1 MNVALLQGMNIVDN
15 IKSIVEKLISKSRD
29 NYITEDDFFSVID
42 DNNISFDQI
51 PGIYAMLS
59 SQGVDIASDEEL
71 IKKQVIHNV
80 SERRK
85 LYLKEQENYQKESGD
100 LIKKRFFSDYKRSRC
115 QSSYMP
121 VTMLGMFECSDSKGK
136 VLISDLVV
144 FFKEFYENRKKQNLI
159 VERSDSI
166 FYKTSPADKEIK
178 KLILFNPLGR
188 SCLVKYFRY
197 DEEKECLFFNENL
210 WNSFSIAD
218 MKNIIQQSKDI
229 LYDYYE
235 KLSQRQK

>member
-1 MNVALLQGMNIVDN
+1 MDN

-100 LIKKRFFSDYKRSRC
+100 
-115 QSSYMP
+115 
-121 VTMLGMFECSDSKGK
+121 
-136 VLISDLVV
+136 
-144 FFKEFYENRKKQNLI
+144 
-159 VERSDSI
+159 
-166 FYKTSPADKEIK
+166 
-178 KLILFNPLGR
+178 
-188 SCLVKYFRY
+188 
-197 DEEKECLFFNENL
+197 
-210 WNSFSIAD
+210 
-218 MKNIIQQSKDI
+218 
-229 LYDYYE
+229 
-235 KLSQRQK
+235 

>member
-1 MNVALLQGMNIVDN
+1 MNVAVLQGMNIVEN
-15 IKSIVEKLISKSRD
+15 INSIVEKLITKSRN

-59 SQGVDIASDEEL
+59 SHGVDIASDEEL

-85 LYLKEQENYQKESGD
+85 LYLKEQGNYQEESGD
-100 LIKKRFFSDYKRSRC
+100 LIKKRFFFDYNRSRC

-121 VTMLGMFECSDSKGK
+121 VTMLGMFECADDKGK
-136 VLISDLVV
+136 VFVSDLVRY
-144 FFKEFYENRKKQNLI
+144 FKEFYEGRKNNNLLA
-159 VERSDSI
+159 ERSDSI
-166 FYKTSPADKEIK
+166 FYNSSPTDKEIK

-188 SCLVKYFRY
+188 SCLVKYIRY
-197 DEEKECLFFNENL
+197 DEETDCLLFNENL
-210 WNSFSIAD
+210 WNSFSIVD
-218 MKNIIQQSKDI
+218 VKNIIQRSKDI
-229 LYDYYE
+229 LTVYYE